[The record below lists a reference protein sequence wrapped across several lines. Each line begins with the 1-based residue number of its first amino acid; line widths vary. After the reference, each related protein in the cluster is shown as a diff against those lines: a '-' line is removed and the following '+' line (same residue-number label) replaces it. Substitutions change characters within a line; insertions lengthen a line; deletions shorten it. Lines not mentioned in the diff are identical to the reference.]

1 MRRIM
6 IRFAALSGLWM
17 ASGCMYT
24 VATPAVQGRAYVVR
38 NAVTTSDFWNCDA
51 TSGEP
56 VCYQT
61 NRVTLPPGTNK

>member
-1 MRRIM
+1 MRRIL
-6 IRFAALSGLWM
+6 IGFAALSGLVA

-38 NAVTTSDFWNCDA
+38 NAFTTSDFWNCDA

-61 NRVTLPPGTNK
+61 NRVVLPAGTNK

>member
-1 MRRIM
+1 MVIGL
-6 IRFAALSGLWM
+6 AALGAISS

-24 VATPAVQGRAYVVR
+24 AATPAVQGRAYVIR
-38 NAVTTSDFWNCDA
+38 NAFTTSDFWNCDA

-61 NRVTLPPGTNK
+61 NRVVLPPGTNK